1 MIIFQI
7 LSRGVSMCRNGSKIL
22 PQKSAFY
29 SGEWGG
35 QLAPVYPT
43 VSANS
48 VFYIKVVKSGSAP
61 YKLETLLE

>member
-29 SGEWGG
+29 SGEWG
-35 QLAPVYPT
+35 
-43 VSANS
+43 VSLLR
-48 VFYIKVVKSGSAP
+48 YIQQFLQILYFTLRLLNQVVH
-61 YKLETLLE
+61 LIN